1 MTNHI
6 PPIKNGLVQRILIAL
21 AATIVIVY
29 FYPHPESNRFNY
41 EEGRPWNYAKLIA
54 PFDIPIHPDSATI
67 EAARDTLD
75 KRFVP
80 IYELNQL
87 IIDTIVRRLPD
98 APGYKNRLSSEIR
111 KIYASG
117 VVDMRTKDEISAGKL
132 PKVRILD
139 KNILSEMSTSAF
151 TSPRDVYLYLDS
163 VIVDPEL
170 HKYFA
175 RANLQNILQ
184 PNYTRNEEE
193 SRRHYEYDYLTLT
206 ADRGIILQGQ
216 TIIDKGAIITGQDYT
231 NLHTYETMM
240 AQLSYKENQSKY
252 LMLLGQFLYVA
263 VLMSLLLLYFR
274 FFSPAV
280 YGNIRAIQ
288 FVYIL
293 LTLFFLIATGL
304 NYFIAQGIYIAPMMI
319 VPILM
324 LVFFDGRTA
333 IFVTGILS
341 LICAGVTAF
350 ALEFL
355 FLQFC
360 AATATVYTLGELS
373 RRSQLLRTSAVVAVA
388 YMVSYIALE
397 LLMNGSF
404 EAFTWRMTCFLIVNA
419 GLSSMAYILMFAA
432 ERAFGFIS
440 VVTLV
445 ELADINAPLLSRL
458 SNECPG
464 TFQHSIAVS
473 NLASD
478 AAQRIGANVQLV
490 RAGALYHDIGKLANP
505 AFFTENQHG
514 VNPHDALPPERSA
527 AIVVNHVADGLKLA
541 DKAGLPKVI
550 RDFIREHHG
559 AGLAKYFYITYCR
572 NHPDE
577 EVDKSVFSYPGPNPQ
592 TRETSVM
599 MMADS
604 VEAASRSLPEHT
616 REAITEL
623 VNRIVDSQ
631 IADGLHN
638 ESTLSFRDVAKIK
651 EAFIKRL
658 MTIYHSRIAYPSA
671 TKKTEAAPAAA
682 ANLATPPQGSK
693 Q

>member
-1 MTNHI
+1 MKKTTLKH
-6 PPIKNGLVQRILIAL
+6 ILIAL

-54 PFDIPIHPDSATI
+54 PFDIPVHPDSATI

-75 KRFVP
+75 KHFVP

-87 IIDTIVRRLPD
+87 MIDTIVDRLPA
-98 APGYKNRLSSEIR
+98 APGSNMKTRLGAELR

-117 VVDMRTKDEISAGKL
+117 VVDMSTKDEIDAGRL
-132 PKVRILD
+132 PHVRLLE
-139 KNILSEMSTSAF
+139 KNILSEMSTAGF
-151 TSPRDVYLYLDS
+151 NSPRDVYIYLDS
-163 VIVDPEL
+163 VITDPEL
-170 HKYFA
+170 HSYFT
-175 RANLQNILQ
+175 RANLQNLLL

-216 TIIDKGAIITGQDYT
+216 TIIDKGAVITSQDFT
-231 NLHTYETMM
+231 NLQTYETMM
-240 AQLSYKENQSKY
+240 SQLSSHENQSKY

-263 VLMSLLLLYFR
+263 VLMSLLMVYFY
-274 FFSPAV
+274 FFSPEV
-280 YGNIRAIQ
+280 YGNIRAMS
-288 FVYIL
+288 FMLIL
-293 LTLFFLIATGL
+293 VTLFFLLSIGL
-304 NYFIAQGIYIAPMMI
+304 NYFIAQGIYITPMMI
-319 VPILM
+319 VPILV

-333 IFVTGILS
+333 IFVSYVLT

-350 ALEFL
+350 ALEFI

-360 AATATVYTLGELS
+360 ASTVTVYSLRELS
-373 RRSQLLRTSAVVAVA
+373 RRSQLLRTSGVVAIAYVVA
-388 YMVSYIALE
+388 YVALE
-397 LLMNGSF
+397 LLMNGSM
-404 EAFTWRMTCFLIVNA
+404 EAFTWRMVIFLAVNSA
-419 GLSSMAYILMFAA
+419 LTSMAYVLMFAA
-432 ERAFGFIS
+432 ERLFGFIS
-440 VVTLV
+440 VVTLI
-445 ELADINAPLLSRL
+445 ELADINNPLLLRL

-464 TFQHSIAVS
+464 TFNHSIAVS

-514 VNPHDALPPERSA
+514 VNPHDALPCERSA
-527 AIVVNHVADGLKLA
+527 SIVVNHVADGLKLA
-541 DKAGLPKVI
+541 DKAGLPQVI
-550 RDFIREHHG
+550 KAFIREHHG
-559 AGLAKYFYITYCR
+559 AGMAKYFYITCCR
-572 NHPDE
+572 EHPGE
-577 EVDKSVFSYPGPNPQ
+577 EIDKTPFTYPGPNPQ

-604 VEAASRSLPEHT
+604 VEAASRSLKEHT
-616 REAITEL
+616 REAITDL
-623 VNRIVDSQ
+623 VNKIVDSQ

-638 ESTLSFRDVAKIK
+638 ESTLSFRDVAMVK

-658 MTIYHSRIAYPSA
+658 MTIYHSRIAYPPSP
-671 TKKTEAAPAAA
+671 KENPA
-682 ANLATPPQGSK
+682 
-693 Q
+693 